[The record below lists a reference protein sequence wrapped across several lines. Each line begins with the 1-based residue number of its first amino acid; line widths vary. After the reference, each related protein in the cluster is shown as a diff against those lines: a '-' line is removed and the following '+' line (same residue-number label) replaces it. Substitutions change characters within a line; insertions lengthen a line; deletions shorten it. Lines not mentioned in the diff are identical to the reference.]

1 MLSNI
6 MVPMRDGVRLA
17 TDIYLPSGA
26 TNPLPALLERTPYDK
41 RGTNH
46 ADRSRSDPKPRAKP
60 EIAAAFADAGYAYV
74 LQDCRGRFGSEG
86 LFTKYLGEG
95 EDGADTLAWI
105 RAQSWCSG
113 VVGTLGLSYGAHAQ
127 TALAA
132 HNPPGL
138 TAMFIDSG
146 GFSSAYHS
154 GIRQGGAF
162 ELKQLTWAWKHA
174 LLSPL
179 TAADPERR
187 ARLQAQDIRRWINQ
201 RPWQEGQSPLAA
213 APEYESYVLEQWRN
227 ELFGEYWRHPALCA
241 SAWFDR
247 FADVPMVHMSSWFD
261 PYARTAAENFIG
273 LSRSK
278 TGPVK
283 LVMGP
288 WTHGQRSVSHAG
300 DVDFGPA
307 APLDG
312 NIAPDYMTLRCA
324 WFDTHLAHR
333 DAPDYLVAPVT
344 LFVMGGGSGRR
355 TPEGRLDHGGRWRR
369 ATDWPPPEMR
379 PTAFYLHGSGLLS
392 RRMPAAA
399 APLAYDFDPDNPVP
413 TIGGAIASG
422 APIMHAGAFDQRETS
437 SIFGARHPGRALAE
451 RPDVLVFET
460 QPLAQDI
467 ELTGPVRARLWVS
480 SSAPDTD
487 FTIKLVDVHPPSADY
502 PSGYAMNLTHG
513 IIRMRFRNGFERAE
527 LMEPG
532 RIYEV
537 EIEAFPTANLF
548 KAGHRIRVDV
558 ASSNFPHFDIN
569 PNTGMPAGADSPP
582 LVARNRIH
590 VGDAHPSHILLPYI
604 PGA

>member
-1 MLSNI
+1 MTMLSNI

-201 RPWQEGQSPLAA
+201 RP
-213 APEYESYVLEQWRN
+213 
-227 ELFGEYWRHPALCA
+227 
-241 SAWFDR
+241 
-247 FADVPMVHMSSWFD
+247 
-261 PYARTAAENFIG
+261 
-273 LSRSK
+273 
-278 TGPVK
+278 
-283 LVMGP
+283 
-288 WTHGQRSVSHAG
+288 
-300 DVDFGPA
+300 
-307 APLDG
+307 
-312 NIAPDYMTLRCA
+312 
-324 WFDTHLAHR
+324 
-333 DAPDYLVAPVT
+333 
-344 LFVMGGGSGRR
+344 
-355 TPEGRLDHGGRWRR
+355 
-369 ATDWPPPEMR
+369 
-379 PTAFYLHGSGLLS
+379 
-392 RRMPAAA
+392 
-399 APLAYDFDPDNPVP
+399 
-413 TIGGAIASG
+413 
-422 APIMHAGAFDQRETS
+422 
-437 SIFGARHPGRALAE
+437 
-451 RPDVLVFET
+451 
-460 QPLAQDI
+460 
-467 ELTGPVRARLWVS
+467 
-480 SSAPDTD
+480 
-487 FTIKLVDVHPPSADY
+487 
-502 PSGYAMNLTHG
+502 
-513 IIRMRFRNGFERAE
+513 
-527 LMEPG
+527 
-532 RIYEV
+532 
-537 EIEAFPTANLF
+537 
-548 KAGHRIRVDV
+548 
-558 ASSNFPHFDIN
+558 
-569 PNTGMPAGADSPP
+569 
-582 LVARNRIH
+582 
-590 VGDAHPSHILLPYI
+590 
-604 PGA
+604 

>member
-1 MLSNI
+1 
-6 MVPMRDGVRLA
+6 
-17 TDIYLPSGA
+17 
-26 TNPLPALLERTPYDK
+26 
-41 RGTNH
+41 
-46 ADRSRSDPKPRAKP
+46 
-60 EIAAAFADAGYAYV
+60 
-74 LQDCRGRFGSEG
+74 
-86 LFTKYLGEG
+86 
-95 EDGADTLAWI
+95 
-105 RAQSWCSG
+105 
-113 VVGTLGLSYGAHAQ
+113 
-127 TALAA
+127 
-132 HNPPGL
+132 
-138 TAMFIDSG
+138 
-146 GFSSAYHS
+146 
-154 GIRQGGAF
+154 
-162 ELKQLTWAWKHA
+162 
-174 LLSPL
+174 
-179 TAADPERR
+179 
-187 ARLQAQDIRRWINQ
+187 
-201 RPWQEGQSPLAA
+201 
-213 APEYESYVLEQWRN
+213 
-227 ELFGEYWRHPALCA
+227 
-241 SAWFDR
+241 
-247 FADVPMVHMSSWFD
+247 
-261 PYARTAAENFIG
+261 
-273 LSRSK
+273 
-278 TGPVK
+278 
-283 LVMGP
+283 
-288 WTHGQRSVSHAG
+288 
-300 DVDFGPA
+300 
-307 APLDG
+307 
-312 NIAPDYMTLRCA
+312 
-324 WFDTHLAHR
+324 
-333 DAPDYLVAPVT
+333 
-344 LFVMGGGSGRR
+344 MGGGSGRR

-369 ATDWPPPEMR
+369 ATDWPPPEMQ

-467 ELTGPVRARLWVS
+467 ELTGPVLARLWVS

-548 KAGHRIRVDV
+548 KAGHRIRVDI